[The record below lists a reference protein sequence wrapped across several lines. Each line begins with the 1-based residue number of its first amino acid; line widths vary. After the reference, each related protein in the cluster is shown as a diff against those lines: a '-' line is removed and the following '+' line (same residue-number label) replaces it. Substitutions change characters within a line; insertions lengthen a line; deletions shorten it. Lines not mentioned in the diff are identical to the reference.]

1 MKNLIYFGASE
12 VDVVQRTIQNYEFI
26 VFFKIISKQNSSRLE
41 FQNDVILFTCTQE
54 NLDLYNKAM
63 SLT

>member
-26 VFFKIISKQNSSRLE
+26 VFLKLYRNKIFQDWNFKMMSFYLLAHKKIWTYIIKRCL
-41 FQNDVILFTCTQE
+41 
-54 NLDLYNKAM
+54 
-63 SLT
+63 